1 LKFVPRKD
9 VRADGFALACSVC
22 LGRSLGYERAVTNPS
37 NSCPLKERLLKA
49 WDASELVSLTLS
61 VPAAPESNVR
71 KIKVRPVLLKK
82 GWCFSIV
89 QRRDAQE
96 ITHNLPPREA
106 VEWIGKEFTS
116 RWREA
121 HLFTLGADFKFRR
134 DERGEVRVRKSR
146 PAFAQAPNFSHDKER
161 PLRNAYGEE
170 LFLRRLGVTNDA
182 GQPRPGMAGKL
193 RQILR
198 FVELLGHLVDSW
210 PQNPAGPLRVADMG
224 AGKGYLTFAMARAF
238 AARGLDARIIG
249 LEARAELVDS
259 GNALAAELGFT
270 NLSFVQGLIGDWV
283 PADGLDVLVA
293 LHACDTATDDA
304 LFHGIKA
311 GARLILTSPCCHK
324 EVRAQLAAPDY
335 LRGVLKH
342 GILSERQAEIIT
354 DGIRALAL
362 ESWDYEAR
370 VFEFVDAEHSG
381 KNLMLSAT
389 RGTRGGPAQRKSADE
404 LKRVMREFGIAR
416 QRLVE
421 LLQESAE

>member
-1 LKFVPRKD
+1 M
-9 VRADGFALACSVC
+9 
-22 LGRSLGYERAVTNPS
+22 TNPS
-37 NSCPLKERLLKA
+37 DSCPLKERLLQA
-49 WDASELVSLTLS
+49 WDAAEFVSLTLS
-61 VPAAPESNVR
+61 VPTAPESGVR
-71 KIKVRPVLLKK
+71 KIKVRPVLLKQ

-96 ITHNLPPREA
+96 ITQNLPPKEA
-106 VEWIGKEFTS
+106 VEWLDQEFTV
-116 RWREA
+116 RWKEA
-121 HLFTLGADFKFRR
+121 HLFTLTGDFKFRR
-134 DERGEVRVRKSR
+134 EERGGVKVRKSR
-146 PAFAQAPNFSHDKER
+146 PAFAQAPDFSHDKER
-161 PLRNAYGEE
+161 PLRSAYGKEP
-170 LFLRRLGVTNDA
+170 FLRRLGVTNDA

-193 RQILR
+193 RQIVR

-210 PQNPAGPLRVADMG
+210 SENPPGPLRVADMG

-238 AARGLDARIIG
+238 AARGWEARIVG
-249 LEARAELVDS
+249 VEARAELVES
-259 GNALAAELGFT
+259 GNALAAELGFA
-270 NLSFVQGLIGDWV
+270 NLSFAQGLIGDWV

-324 EVRAQLAAPDY
+324 EVRAQLVAPDC

-362 ESWDYEAR
+362 ENRGYEAR

-381 KNLMLSAT
+381 KNLMLSAMRRT
-389 RGTRGGPAQRKSADE
+389 HSGPAALKSADE
-404 LKRVMREFGIAR
+404 LHRVLREFGIER

-421 LLQESAE
+421 LVQGTYE

>member
-1 LKFVPRKD
+1 
-9 VRADGFALACSVC
+9 
-22 LGRSLGYERAVTNPS
+22 VTNPS
-37 NSCPLKERLLKA
+37 DHCPLKERLLQA
-49 WDASELVSLTLS
+49 WGASEFVSMTLS
-61 VPAAPESNVR
+61 VPTTPESGVR

-82 GWCFSIV
+82 GWRFSIV

-96 ITHNLPPREA
+96 ITQNFLPAEA
-106 VEWIGKEFTS
+106 VEWLAQEFTV

-121 HLFTLGADFKFRR
+121 HLFTLAGDFKFRR
-134 DERGEVRVRKSR
+134 EKRGGVEVRKSR
-146 PAFAQAPNFSHDKER
+146 PAFVRAPDFSHDKAR
-161 PLRNAYGEE
+161 PLRSAYGKEP
-170 LFLRRLGVTNDA
+170 FLRRLGVTNDS

-193 RQILR
+193 RQIVR
-198 FVELLGHLVDSW
+198 FVELLGHLLDSW
-210 PQNPAGPLRVADMG
+210 LENPPSPLRVADMG

-238 AARGLDARIIG
+238 AERGWDARVVG
-249 LEARAELVDS
+249 VEARSELVES
-259 GNALAAELGFT
+259 GNALAAELGFV
-270 NLSFVQGLIGDWV
+270 NLSFVQGLIGGWV
-283 PADGLDVLVA
+283 NAEGLDVLVA

-324 EVRAQLAAPDY
+324 EVRAQLVAPDC

-362 ESWDYEAR
+362 ENRGYEAR

-381 KNLMLSAT
+381 KNLMLSAMRRT
-389 RGTRGGPAQRKSADE
+389 HSNPAALKSSDD
-404 LKRVMREFGIAR
+404 LHRVLREFGIER

-421 LLQESAE
+421 LLQGTYE

>member
-1 LKFVPRKD
+1 M
-9 VRADGFALACSVC
+9 
-22 LGRSLGYERAVTNPS
+22 TNPS
-37 NSCPLKERLLKA
+37 DSCPLKERLLQA
-49 WDASELVSLTLS
+49 WDAAEFVSLTLS
-61 VPAAPESNVR
+61 VPTAPESGVR

-96 ITHNLPPREA
+96 ITQNLPPNEA
-106 VEWIGKEFTS
+106 VEWLDQEFTV
-116 RWREA
+116 RWKEA
-121 HLFTLGADFKFRR
+121 HLFTLAGDFKFRR
-134 DERGEVRVRKSR
+134 EERGGVKVRKSR
-146 PAFAQAPNFSHDKER
+146 PAFAQAPDFSHDKER
-161 PLRNAYGEE
+161 PLRSAYGKEP
-170 LFLRRLGVTNDA
+170 FLRRLGVTNDA

-193 RQILR
+193 RQIVR

-210 PQNPAGPLRVADMG
+210 SENPPGPLRVADMG

-238 AARGLDARIIG
+238 AARGWEACIVG
-249 LEARAELVDS
+249 VEARAELVES
-259 GNALAAELGFT
+259 GNALAAELGFA
-270 NLSFVQGLIGDWV
+270 NLSFAQGLIGEWV

-324 EVRAQLAAPDY
+324 EVRAQLVAPDC

-362 ESWDYEAR
+362 ENRGYEAR

-381 KNLMLSAT
+381 KNLMLSAMRRT
-389 RGTRGGPAQRKSADE
+389 HSNPAALKSADE
-404 LKRVMREFGIAR
+404 LHRVLREFGIER

-421 LLQESAE
+421 LLQGTYE